1 MIRIF
6 KNSPLLKFRLDESVD
21 NIFDLLKKHF
31 SANVVDSKN
40 LDFEFDSYNLFKI
53 FDILNFHFFGN
64 ALERIQF
71 AMCSAEDF
79 RELLLKLDKPEK
91 AKLKHYAA
99 YMPQYINSENKLAKQ
114 TIFIIDSYGK
124 MTFKFAVSVL
134 MHEMIHYYDFTR
146 GDLVNIVQ
154 NGKYKPGAKHGT
166 DTFNKYAAF
175 ARQEGI
181 NVMANGHG
189 KEFEK
194 LNVDAAEFEPVSESN
209 GSQGWTDMVNRLKA
223 GEDVPGVALAPN
235 GNVIF
240 LVLD

>member
-1 MIRIF
+1 MIRVF
-6 KNSPLLKFRLDESVD
+6 KDRPMLRFRIDESVE
-21 NIFDLLKKHF
+21 NIFDLFKKHF
-31 SANVVDSKN
+31 PADVVDSTEMN
-40 LDFEFDSYNLFKI
+40 FEFDSWNLFTV
-53 FDILNFHFFGN
+53 FDILNFHFFNG

-99 YMPQYINSENKLAKQ
+99 YMPQYINSENKLVKQ

-134 MHEMIHYYDFTR
+134 MSEMIHYYDFTR

-154 NGKYKPGAKHGT
+154 NGKYKPGVEHRT

-175 ARQEGI
+175 AR
-181 NVMANGHG
+181 
-189 KEFEK
+189 
-194 LNVDAAEFEPVSESN
+194 
-209 GSQGWTDMVNRLKA
+209 
-223 GEDVPGVALAPN
+223 
-235 GNVIF
+235 
-240 LVLD
+240 